1 MAVMPG
7 AYLWTGARPANH
19 QAVRCFEQGFD
30 HMGSGRMI
38 TRVSSVGI
46 RAGDQGRAVD
56 FYVGK
61 RGFGKRRDERRDARV
76 GATWSRA
83 GRRRRGCSFCGGT
96 MGLEKRRGEP
106 MGADGRWVEV
116 APP

>member
-1 MAVMPG
+1 
-7 AYLWTGARPANH
+7 
-19 QAVRCFEQGFD
+19 
-30 HMGSGRMI
+30 MI

-61 RGFGKRRDERRDARV
+61 LGFEKRRD
-76 GATWSRA
+76 
-83 GRRRRGCSFCGGT
+83 
-96 MGLEKRRGEP
+96 EP

-116 APP
+116 VPPGAETALVPFTPGLVFACDDLQATFEELRGRGVEFTELPADQPWGRWAQFRDPDGNEHALIEHPGR

>member
-1 MAVMPG
+1 
-7 AYLWTGARPANH
+7 
-19 QAVRCFEQGFD
+19 
-30 HMGSGRMI
+30 MI

-61 RGFGKRRDERRDARV
+61 LGFEKRRD
-76 GATWSRA
+76 
-83 GRRRRGCSFCGGT
+83 
-96 MGLEKRRGEP
+96 EP

-116 APP
+116 APPGAETALVPFTPGLVFACDDLQATFEELRGRGVEFTEPPADQPWGRWAQFRDPDGNEHALIEHSGG